1 MREWS
6 EIVHDVQTNWL
17 VYASMPF
24 LAGLIGYVT
33 KLVAIKMMFRPHRY
47 RGLKPFGWQGI
58 IPRRAPE
65 MVEVLCQTLTG
76 RLVSSGDIVSR
87 VDGKEL
93 ARKIE
98 RPLRK
103 EVARIVPI
111 VADEYQPALW
121 HVLPGPAKD
130 LVVQRAQD
138 AAVDLVPK
146 LVKALRKNIDD
157 VFDLQEMVT
166 AEFLADPDI
175 LESMFLDVGK
185 REFRFIR
192 RSGLVFGFAIGIL
205 QAAIWAATHQPLVM
219 PVFGLFIGWFTDWA
233 ALRLI
238 FSPKEPTRYLGVITW
253 QGLFLKH
260 RIPVSQEYGRL
271 IGTRVLTAD
280 RIVASMF
287 HGPSQQKMVDLFAP
301 IIQRTLRDELV
312 DVEAHVRRELGRLAP
327 PELDRLGLGVGELSV
342 GSVLGVLGGAVTRP
356 VREAAGVGLD
366 VAQVG
371 GMADTAASE
380 LVAVLPVVLHDSF
393 GYLDDRLQIEALMSE
408 KMAEMTPE
416 QFEGVLRPAFQADE
430 RTLIMVGAVLGFL
443 VGELQV
449 LLVEHLTHA

>member
-271 IGTRVLTAD
+271 NRHPRPD
-280 RIVASMF
+280 R
-287 HGPSQQKMVDLFAP
+287 
-301 IIQRTLRDELV
+301 
-312 DVEAHVRRELGRLAP
+312 
-327 PELDRLGLGVGELSV
+327 
-342 GSVLGVLGGAVTRP
+342 
-356 VREAAGVGLD
+356 
-366 VAQVG
+366 
-371 GMADTAASE
+371 
-380 LVAVLPVVLHDSF
+380 
-393 GYLDDRLQIEALMSE
+393 
-408 KMAEMTPE
+408 
-416 QFEGVLRPAFQADE
+416 
-430 RTLIMVGAVLGFL
+430 
-443 VGELQV
+443 
-449 LLVEHLTHA
+449 